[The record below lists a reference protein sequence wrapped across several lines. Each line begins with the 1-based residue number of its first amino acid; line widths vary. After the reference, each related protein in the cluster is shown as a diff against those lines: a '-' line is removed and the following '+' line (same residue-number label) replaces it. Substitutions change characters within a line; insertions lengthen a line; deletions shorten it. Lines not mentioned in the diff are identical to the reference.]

1 LKLPVA
7 VAMLCLL
14 AGCSHVGYYLQ
25 AIGGQFEILKKRKPV
40 AEVVADPST
49 PVKTRDRL
57 ALAVRIR
64 EFASRELKLP
74 DNESYRSY
82 SALDR
87 PFVLWNVFA
96 TPELSNTL
104 TQWCF
109 PVAGCINYRGYFD
122 KGSAEAFAATL
133 APQGYDVYVG
143 GVPAYSTLG
152 WFDDPILSTFLH
164 YPEVELARL
173 LFHELAHQVV
183 YVKDDSTFNES
194 FATAVEEEGVRR
206 WIAAAGSD
214 KLKQDWLQGQQR
226 RRDFQHLV
234 LEYRGYL
241 EELYATASSD
251 DEKRKRKAEILSSL
265 HDAYLGLKATWG
277 GFSGYDRWFAQRPNN
292 AHIASIAIYTQL
304 APSFHAMLHRAR
316 GDLQAFYLQVKQTA
330 KLAAPERHAYF
341 DGLDGVRSCNHAF
354 SFPEAGESKTGA
366 DPLSRRGRDD
376 SNHEDALRCP

>member
-1 LKLPVA
+1 MKLPLA
-7 VAMLCLL
+7 VATLFLV

-25 AIGGQFEILKKRKPV
+25 AIGGQFEILKKRKPI

-49 PVKTRDRL
+49 SVKTRDRL
-57 ALAVRIR
+57 ALALRIR

-74 DNESYRSY
+74 DNPSYRGY

-122 KGSAEAFAATL
+122 KRSAEAFAASL
-133 APQGYDVYVG
+133 KPQGYDVYIG

-183 YVKDDSTFNES
+183 YVRDDSTFNES

-214 KLKQDWLQGQQR
+214 KLKQDWQQGQQR
-226 RRDFQHLV
+226 RRDFQQLV
-234 LEYRGYL
+234 LEYRAHL
-241 EELYATASSD
+241 EDLYATASTA
-251 DEKRKRKAEILSSL
+251 DEKRKRKAEILRSL
-265 HDAYLGLKATWG
+265 HDAYLRLKGSWG
-277 GFSGYDRWFAQRPNN
+277 GFAGYDRWFAQQPNN

-304 APSFHAMLHRAR
+304 VPAFHAMLQRAR

-330 KLAAPERHAYF
+330 KLPAAERRAYF
-341 DGLDGVRSCNHAF
+341 DALSSCERAF
-354 SFPEAGESKTGA
+354 PSAEAGEAINGS
-366 DPLSRRGRDD
+366 DLLSRHRTDD
-376 SNHEDALRCP
+376 AKHEDELRCP